1 MGAVDELKPSK
12 ARPFRLRYDG
22 HCGLCGRSLA
32 RGTLAIW
39 DASAHKLH
47 CVACPPAADAPYLPR
62 PDHEPTP
69 LELGVAGRSARS
81 EFERRASRRQAANLD
96 RWGNRV
102 GGWVNRLTDEPQST
116 RAWAKGAIGEERLAQ
131 ALETV
136 EGLFVLHDRR
146 ARRTRGNIDHLVV
159 APAGVFVIDSKR
171 YSGTVELRNVGGFFR
186 SDIRLFVGGR
196 EKSGLADAMAWQV
209 DAVTAALSA
218 GRVDPMPPVQPV
230 LCFID
235 ANWPLF
241 RTPDEFRGVRL
252 ESERSILNLLTNVLV
267 IDADRAPVIARVLAS
282 AFAPK

>member
-1 MGAVDELKPSK
+1 VDEPDVPKR
-12 ARPFRLRYDG
+12 RPFRLRYDG
-22 HCGLCGRSLA
+22 QCGLCGRALA
-32 RGTLAIW
+32 RGTSAVW
-39 DASAHKLH
+39 DPGARKLH
-47 CVACPPAADAPYLPR
+47 CIVCPPAADSPYVPK
-62 PDHEPTP
+62 PVQEAVP

-81 EFERRASRRQAANLD
+81 EFERRANKRHAANLD

-116 RAWAKGAIGEERLAQ
+116 RAWAKGAVGEERLAE
-131 ALETV
+131 ALEKV

-159 APAGVFVIDSKR
+159 GPAGVFVIDSKR
-171 YSGTVELRNVGGFFR
+171 YNGTVELRDVGGFFR

-196 EKSGLADAMAWQV
+196 EKSALADAMTWQV
-209 DAVTAALSA
+209 DAVTAALMA
-218 GRVDPMPPVQPV
+218 GRVDPMPPVLPV

-252 ESERSILNLLTNVLV
+252 ESERSILNLLSKVAV
-267 IDADRAPVIARVLAS
+267 IDADRAQVIARVLAS
-282 AFAPK
+282 AFPPK